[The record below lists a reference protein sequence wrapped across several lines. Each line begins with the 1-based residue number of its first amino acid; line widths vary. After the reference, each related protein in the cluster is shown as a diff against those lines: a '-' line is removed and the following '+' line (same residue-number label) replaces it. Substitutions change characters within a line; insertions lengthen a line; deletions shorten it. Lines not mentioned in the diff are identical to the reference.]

1 MEAAKK
7 PGRPPKGAFPMT
19 PAQRV
24 KESRERAHRAML
36 EVIEDLP
43 GSSTKALLG
52 NLNRQFKYMAANDG
66 HEETARWV
74 AAQVIGELC
83 NRFKIEPVQ
92 AKRSNP

>member
-1 MEAAKK
+1 MDAAKK

-52 NLNRQFKYMAANDG
+52 NLNRQFKYMAANDA

-92 AKRSNP
+92 AKRSAL

>member
-7 PGRPPKGAFPMT
+7 PGRPPKGAVPMT

-24 KESRERAHRAML
+24 KESRERAHHAML
-36 EVIEDLP
+36 AVIDDLP

-52 NLNRQFKYMAANDG
+52 NLERQFKFIGSNDP

-74 AAQVIGELC
+74 AGQVIGELC
-83 NRFKIEPVQ
+83 NRFKIKPVQ
-92 AKRSNP
+92 AKRSAP

>member
-1 MEAAKK
+1 MDSAKK

-52 NLNRQFKYMAANDG
+52 NLERQFKYMGANDE

-74 AAQVIGELC
+74 ATQVIGELC

-92 AKRSNP
+92 AKRIAP

>member
-1 MEAAKK
+1 MDPAKK

-19 PAQRV
+19 AGQRV

-52 NLNRQFKYMAANDG
+52 NLERQFKFIGSNDP
-66 HEETARWV
+66 HEETARYV
-74 AAQVIGELC
+74 ATQVIGELC
-83 NRFKIEPVQ
+83 NRFKIEPIQ
-92 AKRSNP
+92 AKKSTP